1 MRGLEAVAAVAV
13 LAAITVLGSAPAR
26 AGECLG
32 ATFPESARV
41 GDIDLVLNG
50 VGVRKATVF
59 NIDVYVAGLYLPQ
72 KSGDSAAIVA
82 ANAPWLLQLQ
92 FLHDADVAAVRKAFE
107 DGFKAA
113 AGSNYESLKP
123 RIDALNAQMVDI
135 EVGDVLIYA
144 YDPAIGTVATF
155 NGAAKPAVEGADFA
169 AALLA
174 IDIGSSPPN
183 EELKSGLLGGSCG

>member
-1 MRGLEAVAAVAV
+1 MAAVAALVSVAIIGN
-13 LAAITVLGSAPAR
+13 LPAQ

-32 ATFPESARV
+32 ATFPESAKV
-41 GDIDLVLNG
+41 GDNDLVLNG
-50 VGVRKATVF
+50 LGVRKATMF
-59 NIDVYVAGLYLPQ
+59 NVDVYVAGLYLPQ
-72 KSGDSAAIVA
+72 KSTDSATIVT

-92 FLHDADVAAVRKAFE
+92 FLHDVDASAVRKAFD

-113 AGSNYESLKP
+113 AGINYDTLKP
-123 RIDALNAQMVDI
+123 RIDVLNAQMVDI

-144 YDPAIGTVATF
+144 YDPAIGTVATVD
-155 NGAAKPAVEGADFA
+155 GAAKPAVKGADFA

-183 EELKSGLLGGSCG
+183 EELKTGLLGGSCG